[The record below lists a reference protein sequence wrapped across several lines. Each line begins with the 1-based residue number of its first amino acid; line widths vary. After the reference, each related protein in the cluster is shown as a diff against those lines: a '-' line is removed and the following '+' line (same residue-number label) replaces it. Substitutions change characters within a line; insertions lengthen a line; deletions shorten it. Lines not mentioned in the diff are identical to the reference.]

1 MTRPDERRFVL
12 FDRGLVR
19 DTIILAHMRNQM
31 RTLVNPDTKDLFT
44 EDEILRL
51 TQPGSR
57 FYIEADAIDLY
68 GQAVQARNS
77 FFVDQIVPTR
87 SSSAMLQ
94 GVHGPLWLPE
104 GYLAATGGSGDVNAK
119 ATSGVIFVGS
129 STIGDPAAT
138 NGRDP
143 NGKRYQVLTTRV
155 TPGSGEITD
164 LTLVGI
170 DGGEDTNLAIGTE
183 ITWSNPPIG
192 AQPTA
197 TVSSAFEGG
206 LEQETDA
213 EFASRVEDRIR
224 HKPASGN
231 QAHFRAWARQSSN
244 LVETAF
250 VYACALHAGSTVVCI
265 TKKRGS
271 SIGPTGRIPTLALM
285 TLVTG
290 YLVPPASPVVP
301 GPAFVLVV
309 KPTSVPSDLALR
321 IGLRH
326 GTAGGWA
333 AARPWPRSS
342 TAYPK
347 ATITTVTSQTLFR
360 VATELAPNGTLPLT
374 GINAPQLMLWDE
386 NASKFEKLNVTSV
399 AFISTNLYEITLSA
413 VPTFAITTGAVV
425 SPYTDRLAVIAG
437 ALETYFDQLGPGE
450 LVDLSTDV
458 RAARAYRFPTSSE
471 EYPQR
476 AGAAIVTPVL
486 DALGGAAGD
495 GDLAAISQ
503 TVPAVPANIT
513 DGPNQLTLGKVGVY
527 DLE

>member
-12 FDRGLVR
+12 FDRGHVR
-19 DTIILAHMRNQM
+19 DQIILAHMRNQM
-31 RTLVNPDTKDLFT
+31 RTLTNPDTLALFT

-77 FFVDQIVPTR
+77 YFVDQIIPTR

-94 GVHGPLWLPE
+94 GVHGPLWLPD

-119 ATSGVIFVGS
+119 ATAGVIFVGS

-155 TPGSGEITD
+155 TPAEGEITD

-183 ITWSNPPIG
+183 ISWSNAPIG
-192 AQPTA
+192 AEPTA
-197 TVSSAFEGG
+197 AVSSAFEGG

-213 EFASRVEDRIR
+213 DFAKRVEDRIR

-231 QAHFRAWARQSSN
+231 RAHVRAWARQSSN

-250 VYACALHAGSTVVCI
+250 VYACGLHAGSTVVCI

-271 SIGPTGRIPTLALM
+271 SIGPLGRIPTTALM

-309 KPTSVPSDLALR
+309 KPTSVPSDLALC

-347 ATITTVTSQTLFR
+347 AAITAVTSQTVFR
-360 VATELAPNGTLPLT
+360 IATDVAPNGTLPLT
-374 GINAPQLMLWDE
+374 GGNAPQLMLWNE
-386 NASKFEKLNVTSV
+386 ARSEFEKLNVTSV

-413 VPTFAITTGAVV
+413 APSFTITTGAVV
-425 SPYTDRLAVIAG
+425 SPYTDRLVVIAS
-437 ALETYFDQLGPGE
+437 ALEKYFDALGPGE
-450 LVDLSTDV
+450 IIDLATDV
-458 RAARAYRFPTSSE
+458 RSPRAHRWPTASE
-471 EYPQR
+471 EFPQR

-503 TVPAVPANIT
+503 TVPAVPASIT
-513 DGPNQLTLGKVGVY
+513 SGPNQLTLGKVGIY
-527 DLE
+527 ALE